1 MILIVSGILLLL
13 GLLMLKIFIVSGFSP
28 HQLMF
33 GKNVNL
39 PSTMNDQL
47 SAGYSTNPLII
58 EHLKALHSSLES
70 FMKAESSAKLRNAL
84 RKQTRHTREHFD
96 LGQAV
101 YYKRNNDIKWKGPGK
116 IAGQDGS
123 VVFIR
128 HGDFYIKVHCSRIQI
143 ADSLPDTIPQDNDSQ
158 LHSQALSQQAA
169 IQEMNSIQLIQKK
182 LPLTM

>member
-1 MILIVSGILLLL
+1 MI
-13 GLLMLKIFIVSGFSP
+13 
-28 HQLMF
+28 
-33 GKNVNL
+33 
-39 PSTMNDQL
+39 
-47 SAGYSTNPLII
+47 
-58 EHLKALHSSLES
+58 
-70 FMKAESSAKLRNAL
+70 
-84 RKQTRHTREHFD
+84 
-96 LGQAV
+96 